1 MKDFFSS
8 QSKVYAAFR
17 PTYPKALYDFIFRRL
32 IDKKV
37 AWDCATGNGQV
48 AQYLA
53 SCFNEVYATDISQ
66 QQLNHAVRE
75 KNIFYSKCPAEK
87 TGFRDNQFSLV
98 AIAQAL
104 HWFDQRLFFE
114 EARRVAK
121 PNAIVAAWGYGLLYI
136 DPIID
141 GLILE
146 FYKDK
151 VGPYW
156 DEARKLVE
164 NEYRS
169 VKFPFDEIKAPSFS
183 IKVQW
188 TIDQLAG
195 YLSSWSATQK
205 YVSEKGHDPV
215 SPFIKTLQ
223 KHWQTTEMIA
233 SFPIFTRIGKVKK

>member
-17 PTYPKALYDFIFRRL
+17 PTYPKALYDFIFRHL

-48 AQYLA
+48 AKYLA
-53 SCFNEVYATDISQ
+53 AYFNEVYATDISQ
-66 QQLNHAVRE
+66 QQLDHAVRE
-75 KNIFYSKCPAEK
+75 KNIFYSKSQAEK
-87 TGFRDNQFSLV
+87 TGFRDNQFDLITV
-98 AIAQAL
+98 AQAL
-104 HWFDQRLFFE
+104 HWFDQKLFFE
-114 EARRVAK
+114 EAARVAK
-121 PNAIVAAWGYGLLYI
+121 PNAFVAVWGYGLLYI
-136 DPIID
+136 DPVID
-141 GLILE
+141 DLIME

-164 NEYRS
+164 TEYRS
-169 VKFPFDEIKAPSFS
+169 ITFPFAEIKTPSFS
-183 IKVQW
+183 IQVQW

-205 YVSEKGHDPV
+205 YVAERGHDPV
-215 SPFIKTLQ
+215 SPFVKTLQ
-223 KHWQTTEMIA
+223 KHWQRTEMMA
-233 SFPIFTRIGKVKK
+233 SLPIFMRLGQVKK